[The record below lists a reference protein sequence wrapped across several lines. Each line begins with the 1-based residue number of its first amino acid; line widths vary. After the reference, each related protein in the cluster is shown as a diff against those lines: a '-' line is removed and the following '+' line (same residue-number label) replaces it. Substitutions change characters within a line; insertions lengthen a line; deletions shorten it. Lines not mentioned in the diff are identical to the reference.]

1 MAGEGRSVLVVDDDS
16 DLCGMVALT
25 LQSEGYRVITAGE
38 GAEAL
43 AKVATEMPSAIVLD
57 MMMPGMNGW
66 EFARE
71 FRARYGEGA
80 PIMVLTAATSAAKR
94 AQEIGAQGYLNK
106 PFDIAELVQ
115 AVESIVDAPDEAE
128 TPTETRQ
135 VAADE
140 PELVQKAVAGDQDA
154 FIALYDRHV
163 DRVYRYLY
171 YRLGNTHDTE
181 DLVQQ
186 VFLKAWENIASYR
199 ELGRPFSSWLLTIAR
214 NLSITFYRRRHPN
227 QSLDDPGYA
236 STVSDGDAESDP
248 ADALEAHW
256 KHEIVWRALEFLEP
270 TQRKIILLRFFVNLQ
285 HREVAEQL
293 NRSEANVR
301 VLQFRALKKLRQIL
315 KEQGYQE

>member
-1 MAGEGRSVLVVDDDS
+1 VRDGGAHLAE
-16 DLCGMVALT
+16 
-25 LQSEGYRVITAGE
+25 QGYRVITAAE
-38 GAEAL
+38 GGEAL

-71 FRARYGEGA
+71 FRERYGESA

-94 AQEIGAQGYLNK
+94 AQEIGARGYLNK

-115 AVESIVDAPDEAE
+115 AVEAIVDTPEETDAPVEPKQAE
-128 TPTETRQ
+128 
-135 VAADE
+135 DE
-140 PELVQKAVAGDQDA
+140 PEMVQAAVAGNREA

-171 YRLGNTHDTE
+171 YRVGNTHDTE

-186 VFLKAWENIASYR
+186 VFLKAWENIGSYR

-227 QSLDDPGYA
+227 QSLDEPGYA
-236 STVSDGDAESDP
+236 STVSDGDADSDP
-248 ADALEAHW
+248 ADAW
-256 KHEIVWRALEFLEP
+256 KLTGSTRWSGRRLTSSIR
-270 TQRKIILLRFFVNLQ
+270 
-285 HREVAEQL
+285 
-293 NRSEANVR
+293 RSA
-301 VLQFRALKKLRQIL
+301 KSSCCDSS
-315 KEQGYQE
+315 